1 MNAWVDDPLK
11 VTAQMRAHPIE
22 DFFARHGELREDGLM
37 VHDLYLFE
45 VKKPSESRKPW
56 DYYKQLAVVPGDKA
70 FPSAKDS
77 GCPLTK

>member
-1 MNAWVDDPLK
+1 
-11 VTAQMRAHPIE
+11 
-22 DFFARHGELREDGLM
+22 M

-45 VKKPSESRKPW
+45 VKKPAESKKPF
-56 DYYKQLAVVPGDKA
+56 DYYKLLATVPGEKA